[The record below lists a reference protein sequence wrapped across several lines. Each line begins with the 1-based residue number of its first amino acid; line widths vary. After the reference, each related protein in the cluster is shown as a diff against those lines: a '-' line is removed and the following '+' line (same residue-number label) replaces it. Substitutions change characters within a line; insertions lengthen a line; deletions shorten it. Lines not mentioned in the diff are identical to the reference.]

1 MPWSR
6 SASALIV
13 WRVLF
18 RCATYLCPS
27 LLLHGAQMPRRFSSS
42 CPPPASSGVMWSTC
56 VLCALLQ
63 TVQMGC
69 SLSTTPLFFRYSGCL
84 CCLLIVLAPLLRF
97 GCLRLWLV
105 MFHVR
110 LDLLVFVLF
119 SMLVMS
125 AIRPSAITPHAL
137 PSIAFPFL
145 LTVCLTMCYHIDHL
159 PSFAECS
166 RCTHHCTDASPARN

>member
-1 MPWSR
+1 VSCVFSEKNLFVFFVVCISMPWSR

-18 RCATYLCPS
+18 RCATYRCPS

-119 SMLVMS
+119 SMLVMC
-125 AIRPSAITPHAL
+125 RL
-137 PSIAFPFL
+137 DL
-145 LTVCLTMCYHIDHL
+145 V
-159 PSFAECS
+159 
-166 RCTHHCTDASPARN
+166 R

>member
-1 MPWSR
+1 VFSQKKTC
-6 SASALIV
+6 
-13 WRVLF
+13 LF
-18 RCATYLCPS
+18 S
-27 LLLHGAQMPRRFSSS
+27 LLFVFLCRGRVVRRLLLFGVCCFVVRRICVRVCCCIGAQMPRRFSSS

-105 MFHVR
+105 VFHVR

-125 AIRPSAITPHAL
+125 AIRPSAITPR
-137 PSIAFPFL
+137 AF
-145 LTVCLTMCYHIDHL
+145 
-159 PSFAECS
+159 
-166 RCTHHCTDASPARN
+166 AS